1 MRIVATSGPWLD
13 ALLSFGIQPCA
24 YIPNTITDDGLYTW
38 ERSAIHTLL
47 QSGQGTAP
55 RAILLEDI
63 ENEEPDLIL
72 LDPYAAGDP
81 ATSLRAAEIAP
92 TFGRLGHG
100 DGLDSWQSQ
109 VHALGQA
116 LQRANESSVIVDD
129 VERSFTELSAR
140 FPHVHVH
147 VHGRTALMAQI
158 NLATGLCQVVSR
170 SADPAQWA
178 WNRLGFALPTHI
190 VERAGTTI
198 DRLPCNVADLT
209 SDLLWIFSNGATSD
223 DIAAAHPEFRSLPA
237 IRSGAIALTDFETTV
252 SLYNPGP
259 QSLRWALPR
268 LPPLLQRIQT
278 PASQQT

>member
-1 MRIVATSGPWLD
+1 MKIVATSGPWLD
-13 ALLSFGIQPCA
+13 ALLSFGVQPSA
-24 YIPNTITDDGLYTW
+24 YIPNKITDDGLYTW

-47 QSGQGTAP
+47 QSGRGTAP
-55 RAILLEDI
+55 RAVRLDDI
-63 ENEEPDLIL
+63 ENEQPDLIL
-72 LDPYAAGDP
+72 LDPYAAADP

-92 TFGRLGHG
+92 TLGHTG
-100 DGLDSWQSQ
+100 PKDGLDSWQSQ

-116 LQRANESSVIVDD
+116 LQRPNDASAIIGD

-140 FPHVHVH
+140 FPHVP
-147 VHGRTALMAQI
+147 GRTALMAQI

-170 SADPAQWA
+170 STDPAQWA

-190 VERAGTTI
+190 IERAGPTI

-223 DIAAAHPEFRSLPA
+223 EIAAAQPKFRSLPA
-237 IRSGAIALTDFETTV
+237 IRTGAIALTNFETTV

-259 QSLRWALPR
+259 KSLRWALPR
-268 LPPLLQRIQT
+268 LPPLLQSIQT
-278 PASQQT
+278 SARQQP